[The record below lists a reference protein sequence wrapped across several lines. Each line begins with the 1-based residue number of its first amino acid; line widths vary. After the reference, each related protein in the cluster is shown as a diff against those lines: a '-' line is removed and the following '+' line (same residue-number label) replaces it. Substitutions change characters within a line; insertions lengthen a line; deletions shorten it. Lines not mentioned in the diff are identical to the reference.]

1 MNDEDFKKESSELM
15 HGKEEWLDK
24 HGLPDFEYL
33 NSLVQ
38 DGNPRALEVLM
49 TIADQHD
56 ITYSPETEPQEI
68 LDQIILALGQER

>member
-1 MNDEDFKKESSELM
+1 MDDDIKKESPELM

-24 HGLPDFEYL
+24 HGRPTFEYL
-33 NSLVQ
+33 NSLVE

-56 ITYSPETEPQEI
+56 VSYNEETSPQE
-68 LDQIILALGQER
+68 LVDQIMLVLNQED